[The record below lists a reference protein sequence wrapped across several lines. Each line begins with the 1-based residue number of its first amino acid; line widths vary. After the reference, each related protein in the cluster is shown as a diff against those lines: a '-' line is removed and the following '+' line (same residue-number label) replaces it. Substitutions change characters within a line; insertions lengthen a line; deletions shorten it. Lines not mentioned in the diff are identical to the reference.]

1 MTFLK
6 ATEKL
11 IVNYDSLLQD
21 YPDADRAFVVVYG
34 PQSESSEGITVEL
47 TGEQRDTL
55 TVCAAPKSS
64 DIYCEV
70 MVPIKYGEFVS

>member
-1 MTFLK
+1 MTVF
-6 ATEKL
+6 
-11 IVNYDSLLQD
+11 QD
-21 YPDADRAFVVVYG
+21 YPDADRAFVTLYG
-34 PQSESSEGITVEL
+34 SPSESCEGITVEL

-70 MVPIKYGEFVS
+70 MVPIKYGKFVS